1 MKKSIIALLVVILA
15 VTGLMYWV
23 TNEKV
28 MTREVTEMMYGEQLQ
43 QQGKD
48 TKELVDIMYEQQH
61 KWWVPIMIGCVL
73 AEAGK
78 IFFWTTIVF
87 AGFYSVSKKK
97 YFEIFPA
104 AVVAETAKAL
114 QAVAAGINFVYFNP
128 PTSIAKLSTV
138 PFSLASFFDVDK
150 LDMWMVQVLSA
161 VNIFEL
167 LYIVLFAWYLSKDL
181 NEPMGKMSKIV
192 LYTYGLLSVL
202 IIAGMASATANMPQI
217 GK

>member
-1 MKKSIIALLVVILA
+1 MKKSIVILLVVILA
-15 VTGLMYWV
+15 ATAGLYWI
-23 TNEKV
+23 TMEYV
-28 MTREVTEMMYGEQLQ
+28 MTLEVTEMMSGEQIK
-43 QQGKD
+43 QQGA
-48 TKELVDIMYEQQH
+48 TVEQAYKVTH
-61 KWWVPIMIGCVL
+61 EGWLPIVMMVSTAL

-104 AVVAETAKAL
+104 AVVAETAKVL
-114 QAVAAGINFVYFNP
+114 QSIVVNINLIFFNP
-128 PTSIAKLSTV
+128 PTSPADMSTV

-150 LDMWMVQVLSA
+150 LDIWMVQVLSS

-181 NEPMGKMSKIV
+181 NEPMGKTSKIV